1 MAKKTAK
8 SKARIKET
16 GCCKPFNPAPW
27 DNKTITWKGRLFV
40 KVHSLSFL
48 HIPINMGSVIART
61 MEKIWAA
68 KAAGEQLMLS
78 DECSLWGSD
87 NYIAVTKPVPG
98 MQTVRISGTFLSQ
111 VYKGPYSKMGEWMK
125 DMEAHAAAKG
135 RKVKKL
141 YFYYTM
147 CPACAKAYGQNY
159 TVLLAQV

>member
-8 SKARIKET
+8 SKAMVKET

-27 DNKTITWKGRLFV
+27 DNKTIVWKGKLFLKDHV
-40 KVHSLSFL
+40 ISLF
-48 HIPINMGSVIART
+48 HIPLNMGKVMARDT
-61 MEKIWAA
+61 EKIRAA
-68 KAAGEQLMLS
+68 GAEGEQLMLS

-87 NYIAVTKPVPG
+87 VYIAVKKPVPG
-98 MQTVRISGTFLSQ
+98 AEMTRMSGTFLSQ
-111 VYKGPYSKMGEWMK
+111 VYKGSYGDMGKWIK